1 MSFLKQSLDNIK
13 VWINMGIEEDNSYR
27 EHNNPDD
34 EGILYDNL
42 D

>member
-1 MSFLKQSLDNIK
+1 VSLTKGTLYFD
-13 VWINMGIEEDNSYR
+13 MGIEEDNSYR
-27 EHNNPDD
+27 EHKNPDD

>member
-1 MSFLKQSLDNIK
+1 
-13 VWINMGIEEDNSYR
+13 MGIEEDNSYR
-27 EHNNPDD
+27 EHKNPDD